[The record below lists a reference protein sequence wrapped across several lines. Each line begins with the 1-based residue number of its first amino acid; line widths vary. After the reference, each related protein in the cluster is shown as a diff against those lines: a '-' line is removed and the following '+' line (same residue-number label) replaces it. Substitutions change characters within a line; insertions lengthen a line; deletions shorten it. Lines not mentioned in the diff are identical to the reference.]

1 MCVNHLPLM
10 TATNLA
16 SVKFEIVIRESE
28 SADLWFNG
36 IRFNNVRALLAFLFE
51 ENKKACKKYKE
62 KYGISAPYILSQSC
76 PVYASRVITC
86 IRTHNKVD
94 HSAFLFEEDQKLLE
108 RIANK
113 KISIF
118 RCADIKPSDRFN
130 VSTLI
135 RLHNAIMLNRVI
147 RPAYLTNN
155 PDRYLVKIGDD
166 LYEAEVKS
174 FGGKSDFHLHFTNI
188 DDWNLYEYYG
198 LKVDD
203 FRCAGSSKLNI
214 DDWVVPW
221 DYKENILRIMDVINA
236 IRCADFSSFSIDDNA
251 IMCGSLKF
259 EITRTCAGKWYLK
272 GEAEDFA
279 KAFNCSGLGEIREI
293 AAKLFERR
301 MTGVFPE
308 CNTKDELFVLIEK
321 IKK

>member
-16 SVKFEIVIRESE
+16 SVKFEIIIRESE
-28 SADLWFNG
+28 SSGLWFNG
-36 IRFNNVRALLAFLFE
+36 IRFDNVRALLAFLFE

-62 KYGISAPYILSQSC
+62 KYGISAPYIISQSY
-76 PVYASRVITC
+76 PVYASRVSTC
-86 IRTHNKVD
+86 IMTHNKVD
-94 HSAFLFEEDQKLLE
+94 HSVFLFEEDQKLPE

-113 KISIF
+113 KIPIF

-130 VSTLI
+130 ISTLI
-135 RLHNAIMLNRVI
+135 RLHNAILLNRVI
-147 RPAYLTNN
+147 RPAYLTNK
-155 PDRYLVKIGDD
+155 PDRYLVEIGDD

-188 DDWNLYEYYG
+188 DDWDLYGYYG
-198 LKVDD
+198 LKVED
-203 FRCAGSSKLNI
+203 FRRAGSSKLKM
-214 DDWVVPW
+214 DDGVVPW
-221 DYKENILRIMDVINA
+221 DYKENILKIMDIINA
-236 IRCADFSSFSIDDNA
+236 VRCAAYSLFTVDENA
-251 IMCGSLKF
+251 VICGSLRF
-259 EITRTCAGKWYLK
+259 EITRTRAGKWYLK
-272 GEAEDFA
+272 GEAEDFT

-308 CNTKDELFVLIEK
+308 CNTKEELLALIEK

>member
-1 MCVNHLPLM
+1 MTVNHFPLV
-10 TATNLA
+10 TTTDLA
-16 SVKFEIVIRESE
+16 SAKFEIVIRESE
-28 SADLWFNG
+28 SSDLWFNG

-51 ENKKACKKYKE
+51 ENKKACDKYKE
-62 KYGISAPYILSQSC
+62 KYGISAPYIISQTL
-76 PVYASRVITC
+76 PVYALRVSTC
-86 IRTHNKVD
+86 IRTHNIVD
-94 HSAFLFEEDQKLLE
+94 HSVFFFEEDQKLPE

-113 KISIF
+113 KIPIF

-135 RLHNAIMLNRVI
+135 KLHNAIMLNCVI

-155 PDRYLVKIGDD
+155 PDRYLVEIGDD

-188 DDWNLYEYYG
+188 DDWDLYEYYG
-198 LKVDD
+198 LKVED
-203 FRCAGSSKLNI
+203 FRRAGSSKLNI
-214 DDWVVPW
+214 DDGVVPW
-221 DYKENILRIMDVINA
+221 DYKENILRIMDVINV
-236 IRCADFSSFSIDDNA
+236 IRCADFSSFAIDDNT

-272 GEAEDFA
+272 GEAEDFD

-293 AAKLFERR
+293 AAKLFGRR

-308 CNTKDELFVLIEK
+308 CNTKEELLALIEK